1 MATHPPDKRPDG
13 VYFSPGDYAG
23 FVRRV
28 AAGVV
33 DVVALWVIWLALAFA
48 WWLTEP
54 ELSLEGAFVLAC
66 YLYLA
71 PLKASRARTLGYRL
85 AGLRVV
91 DLYGRR
97 PSLARMTLRCLP
109 LMVGAGF
116 WLTDLLWM
124 FGERERRKLTDLLA
138 GTYVVRAGVE
148 AAGNGP
154 VVAAY
159 YDAFGYFLVFGEV
172 RRAAGAERPRLA

>member
-1 MATHPPDKRPDG
+1 MATHPLDKRPAG
-13 VYFSPGDYAG
+13 VYFSPGDYGG

-28 AAGVV
+28 AAGAV
-33 DVVALWVIWLALAFA
+33 DVVALLVVWVVLAVL
-48 WWLTEP
+48 WSLTEP
-54 ELSLEGAFVLAC
+54 ELSLAGAYVLAC

-91 DLYGRR
+91 DHYGRR
-97 PSLARMTLRCLP
+97 PSVLRMSVRCAP
-109 LMVGAGF
+109 LLIGSGF
-116 WLTDLLWM
+116 WLIDLLWM
-124 FGERERRKLTDLLA
+124 LGERERRKLSDLLA

-148 AAGNGP
+148 PAGNGP
-154 VVAAY
+154 VVVAY
-159 YDAFGYFLVFGEV
+159 YAALGYFLVFGEV